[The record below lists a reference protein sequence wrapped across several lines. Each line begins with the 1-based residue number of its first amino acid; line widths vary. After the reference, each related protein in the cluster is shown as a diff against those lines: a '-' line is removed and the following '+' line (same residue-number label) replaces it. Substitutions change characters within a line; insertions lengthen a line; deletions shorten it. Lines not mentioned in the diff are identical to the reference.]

1 MVIVYVRF
9 RPNDRA
15 EYGPLEVISS
25 LGVAQGELSRRAR
38 DGQGTINTATTVL
51 TVAKER
57 NATIYQAL
65 RSLWSL
71 KREDLDDC
79 DGTASMLVW
88 EPGPNGAPPPEDAD
102 PAERWTVR
110 GPACVVERE
119 PVRGRIQAKRGL

>member
-1 MVIVYVRF
+1 MIVYVRF

-38 DGQGTINTATTVL
+38 NGQSTINTATTVL
-51 TVAKER
+51 AVAKER
-57 NATIYQAL
+57 GATMHQAL

-71 KREDLDDC
+71 KRETLDGC

-88 EPGPNGAPPPEDAD
+88 EPGPDNAPPPQDAE

-110 GPACVVERE
+110 GPAYVVERE
-119 PVRGRIQAKRGL
+119 PLRGRIQAKRSR